1 MKVSIKLMERSLAMQ
16 HESIDSIKSTSR
28 TILAT
33 SSVVVALLGALQLI
47 NVKPDDTFSWL
58 YWILIGLAILAYLV
72 VVTYSSWVISPL
84 KLSGPVPE
92 DWDILYATFVDKNNI
107 IILRTLLMVY
117 LNAIEE
123 NKPILKRVV
132 RQTRVASVSLVIAVL
147 ILVGLSLI
155 PRYHLD

>member
-1 MKVSIKLMERSLAMQ
+1 MHIVDVFTTLCSDCTKLTL
-16 HESIDSIKSTSR
+16 IGT
-28 TILAT
+28 
-33 SSVVVALLGALQLI
+33 LQLI

-72 VVTYSSWVISPL
+72 VVAYCSWVISPL

-92 DWDILYATFVDKNNI
+92 DWDILYASFVDKTNI
-107 IILRTLLMVY
+107 IILRTLLMVH
-117 LNAIEE
+117 LNAIKE
-123 NKPILKRVV
+123 NKPILKRVI